1 MAKSLRFIALCMA
14 LCLLLGAMP
23 AHAAVFHSDVRVKL
37 SIGSETTFTFTPVGE
52 YTLREDEDVKVGN
65 DEITITAVGGRVS
78 VTLDG
83 KTITAASLTF
93 ESENYGE
100 TTDYIRLKNAKYS
113 TCTYLGHM
121 TFDVSGGSIR
131 AINKLPIEQYLY
143 GVVPNEM
150 SNSFP
155 LEALKAQAVC
165 ARGYAVSK
173 CSKNV
178 KSAYDLGDTS
188 SDQVYEGYASKNK
201 RAIAAVDGTKGQV
214 LTYDGEIIEAY
225 YSASNGGQTER
236 TGNVW
241 ENDLPYYVNADDP
254 YDLMNASSIE
264 ELAFIPKVYN
274 DTTRSF
280 MDFEVLA
287 ELERQAYLAVG
298 QEVELVSTVS
308 VIPKEPAHDEPS
320 RCYTKADVTL
330 QVRYTTE
337 EGEAVEGQLTVTLV
351 LEELEFGSF
360 NNTLGKLKASK
371 TRLRMMGA
379 ERGTYSFLG
388 EEYEGW
394 NLTLRRYG
402 HGVGLSQRS
411 AQERARAGQKYDEIV
426 AFYYVGTTLNTV
438 GSYED
443 APELDSDSYRI
454 RSTGISDISLGTT
467 AEKLLSRVDVDS
479 GGTLSVITRKG
490 AAKEGELATGDFL
503 RTAYDEGKTFFD
515 LPIIIFGDI
524 NGDGKI
530 SEDDA
535 SALQAHLHRGGLL
548 NGAYLKAADVNHDD
562 EVNSE
567 DMIRLIQYLNDDARI
582 SQGG

>member
-1 MAKSLRFIALCMA
+1 MAKSLRFAALCMA
-14 LCLLLGAMP
+14 LCLLFGAMP

-52 YTLREDEDVKVGN
+52 YTLREDEDVEVGN
-65 DEITITAVGGRVS
+65 EEITITAVGGRVS

-155 LEALKAQAVC
+155 VEALKAQAVC

-173 CSKNV
+173 CTKNV

-241 ENDLPYYVNADDP
+241 ENDLPYYTNADDP
-254 YDLMNASSIE
+254 YDLLNASSLE

-274 DTTRSF
+274 DITRSF
-280 MDFEVLA
+280 MDYEVLA
-287 ELERQAYLAVG
+287 ELERQVYLALG
-298 QEVELVSTVS
+298 QEAELVSTVS
-308 VIPKEPAHDEPS
+308 VIPKEPAYDEPS

-330 QVRYTTE
+330 VVRYTTE
-337 EGEAVEGQLTVTLV
+337 EGETKEGQLTVTLV

-379 ERGTYSFLG
+379 ERGVYNHLG

-394 NLTLRRYG
+394 NLTVRRYG

-426 AFYYVGTTLNTV
+426 AFYYVGTTLNTA

-454 RSTGISDISLGTT
+454 RSTGITDISLGTT
-467 AEKLLSRVDVDS
+467 AEKLLDRVDS
-479 GGTLSVITRKG
+479 EGTLSVINRKG
-490 AAKEGELATGDFL
+490 ASKEGELATGDFL

-515 LPIIIFGDI
+515 LPIIIYGDI
-524 NGDGKI
+524 NGDASINK
-530 SEDDA
+530 DDA
-535 SALQAHLHRGGLL
+535 AALQAHLHRGGLL
-548 NGAYLKAADVNHDD
+548 NGAYLEAADVNHDD
-562 EVNSE
+562 QVDSE